1 MKDRR
6 KGAKSPLVWILLAAV
21 LCCVVLSACTMTK
34 PGESGKEEPTPPP
47 AQETLAPSAELPEQ
61 TAVPTPA
68 PPPPEVPED
77 ASGLVPEDPLAFL
90 LGFADAEIVSIYDES
105 FKEYAIPDRSF
116 EEIIS
121 AESWT
126 AHVYNEF
133 PASIAER
140 LIIMRSGDWEL
151 RIEDDGEDCLYA
163 AYAVG
168 RGTSDPIIY
177 FECGEN
183 LMDALM
189 SWAIAQ
195 QAGQNGVN

>member
-1 MKDRR
+1 MKDKR
-6 KGAKSPLVWILLAAV
+6 KSAAKPAFWVILAAV
-21 LCCVVLSACTMTK
+21 LCSAVLSACTMTK
-34 PGESGKEEPTPPP
+34 PDESGKEEPTPPIV
-47 AQETLAPSAELPEQ
+47 ETLFPTAELPEQ

-105 FKEYAIPDRSF
+105 FKEYAIPGRSF
-116 EEIIS
+116 AEIIS
-121 AESWT
+121 AETWT
-126 AHVYNEF
+126 AHVFNEF

-163 AYAVG
+163 AYEVG
-168 RGTSDPIIY
+168 RDAFDPIIY

-183 LMDALM
+183 IMDALM
-189 SWAIAQ
+189 SWAIVQ
-195 QAGQNGVN
+195 QAGQNGAN

>member
-1 MKDRR
+1 MKDKR
-6 KGAKSPLVWILLAAV
+6 KSAAKTAFWVILAAV
-21 LCCVVLSACTMTK
+21 LCCAVLSACTMTR
-34 PGESGKEEPTPPP
+34 PDESGKEEPTPPIVATP
-47 AQETLAPSAELPEQ
+47 FPTAELPEQ
-61 TAVPTPA
+61 TAVPAPA

-105 FKEYAIPDRSF
+105 FKEYAISDRSF
-116 EEIIS
+116 AEIIS
-121 AESWT
+121 AETWT

-140 LIIMRSGDWEL
+140 LIIMRNEDWQL

-168 RGTSDPIIY
+168 RGDSDPIIY

-195 QAGQNGVN
+195 QAGQNGAN